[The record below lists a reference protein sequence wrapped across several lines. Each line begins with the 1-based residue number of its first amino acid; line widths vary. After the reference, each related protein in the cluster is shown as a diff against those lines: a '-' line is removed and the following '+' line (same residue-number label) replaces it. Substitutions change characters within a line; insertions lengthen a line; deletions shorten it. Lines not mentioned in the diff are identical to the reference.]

1 MTNHAPLSDSTLAGL
16 LASLDSQDFVLLET
30 TRITRD
36 DRHSLLFSKP
46 VNRITLTG
54 RGKAAHFLH
63 EAAGWLKRGYYLA
76 GWLGY
81 EFGYLLEPVLAEKLR
96 LDKKQI
102 VADLGVFTAPVIVD
116 HFDTPEKQAA
126 CLPFQSARPPLPG
139 EPVYSIRNL
148 RLNLGKEDYLAAI
161 AAIKTYIAAGDT
173 YQVNY
178 TLKLLFDFNGDAHAL
193 YRDLRRNQSVSYGA
207 YIQTDSRRILSLSPE
222 LFFRKKANICTVR
235 PMKGTMR
242 RGRTTAEDRQHRHFL
257 QTDSKN
263 LSENVMI
270 VDLLRN
276 DLGRLARPA
285 TVRVSSLFDVETYET
300 LHQMTS
306 TICAEL
312 PDHAPLVALLTA
324 LFPCGSVTGAPKI
337 RTMEIIKELEHG
349 TRGVYTGAIG
359 YLAPC
364 GDAVF
369 NVPIRTI
376 VLERNRGELGIGS
389 GIVHD
394 SDGENEWQECR
405 LKADFLTKAH
415 EDFQLIETMLWQ
427 PGKGYW
433 LLDEHLARLQDSAD
447 YFQFACDLAQVTAAL
462 DRLAQTLSEDEKNQ
476 RVRLLLVKDGAV
488 TLSTTACGQK
498 QPLAAHSLQEL
509 PQVRFSSARTDSRDA
524 FLYHKTTR
532 RNLYNQEREKAVNE
546 GYYEVLFVNERG
558 EVTEGAVSSIFMQK
572 DAVWYTPPLQ
582 CGLLP
587 GVFRANFMAA
597 SPGKVIEKILFPADL
612 AEAEAVYVANS
623 VRGMV
628 QVTVVPDGL

>member
-36 DRHSLLFSKP
+36 DHHTLLFSNP

-54 RGKAAHFLH
+54 QGKAEHFLH

-81 EFGYLLEPVLAEKLR
+81 EFGYLLEPVLAEKLC

-116 HFDTPEKQAA
+116 HFDTPENQAA
-126 CLPFQSARPPLPG
+126 CLPFQPAARPPLPG
-139 EPVYSIRNL
+139 EPLYSIRNL
-148 RLNLGKEDYLAAI
+148 RLNLDKEDYLAAI

-178 TLKLLFDFNGDAHAL
+178 TLKLLFDFNGDPQAL

-285 TVRVSSLFDVETYET
+285 TVRVTSLFDVETYET

-306 TICAEL
+306 TIYAEL
-312 PDHAPLVALLTA
+312 PDHVLLCDLLTA

-337 RTMEIIKELEHG
+337 RTMEIIRELEHG

-376 VLERNRGELGIGS
+376 VLERR
-389 GIVHD
+389 
-394 SDGENEWQECR
+394 
-405 LKADFLTKAH
+405 
-415 EDFQLIETMLWQ
+415 
-427 PGKGYW
+427 
-433 LLDEHLARLQDSAD
+433 
-447 YFQFACDLAQVTAAL
+447 
-462 DRLAQTLSEDEKNQ
+462 Q
-476 RVRLLLVKDGAV
+476 R
-488 TLSTTACGQK
+488 
-498 QPLAAHSLQEL
+498 
-509 PQVRFSSARTDSRDA
+509 
-524 FLYHKTTR
+524 
-532 RNLYNQEREKAVNE
+532 
-546 GYYEVLFVNERG
+546 
-558 EVTEGAVSSIFMQK
+558 
-572 DAVWYTPPLQ
+572 
-582 CGLLP
+582 
-587 GVFRANFMAA
+587 
-597 SPGKVIEKILFPADL
+597 
-612 AEAEAVYVANS
+612 
-623 VRGMV
+623 
-628 QVTVVPDGL
+628 